1 MKGVSTIDRYY
12 RLDGESDDEL
22 IYRICS
28 EKDLIGTWN
37 DVANIINS
45 LTGFTFGESAY
56 RKKYQSFQKLL
67 TANEKK
73 FANNETQLENIRS
86 ERYELEKEKV
96 RVRDEKNDLRRMIR
110 EQARKEGY
118 LDLIARCI
126 QEYQAEPL
134 EYEQDKQFRGV
145 LKTDNDLIVSLTD
158 IHAGIEI
165 DTYFN
170 QYNSTILKN
179 RLNKYLDKIFEVQ
192 LRHGS
197 ENVYVILSELISGL
211 IHNELRI
218 ESNQNVIEQFL
229 MVANYLSQFLAQL
242 SYYFNEVHVYV
253 CPGNHSRLHERKE
266 DSVKGE
272 NIDHLAIPFLEAKLQ
287 NYNINFHRNS
297 IEESVAMFNVRGN
310 IVMAAH
316 GDKDDISSVVQKF
329 TMLFHMQPNIIYLG
343 HRHTNSMATIYDT
356 KVIQSGCL
364 SGSDNYCLDKR
375 LKNKP
380 EQTISV
386 VTNDGLDCLYD
397 VKFE

>member
-229 MVANYLSQFLAQL
+229 MVANYISQFLAQL

-310 IVMAAH
+310 IIMASH

-329 TMLFHMQPNIIYLG
+329 TMLFHMQPNMIYLG
-343 HRHTNSMATIYDT
+343 HRHTNSMTTIYDT